1 MPCDCTT
8 APLKLQALHDR
19 QVVHGD
25 LNAQNVLV
33 ASNAMAQTGMTA
45 KLADL
50 GLSRMLVQCKT
61 HHSTNSMGT
70 LSHMPPGGGC
80 KVAVDCHQGF

>member
-1 MPCDCTT
+1 MMFCNYL
-8 APLKLQALHDR
+8 AALQALHDR

-33 ASNAMAQTGMTA
+33 ASNAMAQIGMTA

-61 HHSTNSMGT
+61 HHSTSSMGT
-70 LSHMPPGGGC
+70 LSHMPPGNMLL
-80 KVAVDCHQGF
+80 AVLGNI